1 MLKRISSKAKTIA
14 KFGLRGSEPEC
25 QRLYMVLFICHEIQL
40 LQFDTIGLGS
50 VLLALSRLVR
60 KDSYRIY
67 KTIPY
72 EQICITSIKFGGAG
86 AGTNVSIPH
95 SIILGICPLSPP

>member
-1 MLKRISSKAKTIA
+1 MLKRKSSKAKTIA

-60 KDSYRIY
+60 KDSYRI
-67 KTIPY
+67 
-72 EQICITSIKFGGAG
+72 
-86 AGTNVSIPH
+86 
-95 SIILGICPLSPP
+95 